1 MVESLHMKAPRGEHP
16 THGPGSSALPRI
28 ALTMGD
34 PAGIGPE
41 IVLKALKDPHVL
53 KESRLLVV
61 GHRDW
66 LAETAHSLGLVA
78 SFSRLHTVRPKGE
91 NRLHKI
97 PSPALW
103 HEGETRLRGI
113 RVGETSASAG
123 KASLTYVRRAARLA
137 LSGQVDAVVTAPI
150 HKVSWDL
157 AGIDCPGHTE
167 FLADLCQ
174 ARDYMMAFFIR
185 QGWIGL
191 VTTHLPLSKVSG
203 AISTQA
209 VLSKLRL
216 LDGCLRDLGQKDS
229 SIGVCALNPH
239 SGESGLLGPEEER
252 KILPAV
258 RQATREGI
266 SVQGPFPADAL
277 FARPRRFPAI
287 LAMYHDQGLIAAKVL
302 GRGKAVNVTLG
313 LPFVRTSPAHG
324 TAFDITG
331 QGKADPEGLIAA
343 LRLASRLTLRRAR
356 HLRREKGPSVRP

>member
-1 MVESLHMKAPRGEHP
+1 MKAPRGEHL
-16 THGPGSSALPRI
+16 THGPGSHTLPRI

-53 KESRLLVV
+53 KESHLLVV
-61 GHRDW
+61 GHRGW
-66 LAETAHSLGLVA
+66 LAETARSLGLVA
-78 SFSRLHTVRPKGE
+78 SLSRLHTVKPKGE
-91 NRLHKI
+91 SRLHKT

-113 RVGETSASAG
+113 RVGETSAPAG
-123 KASLTYVRRAARLA
+123 KASLAYVRRATQLA

-157 AGIDCPGHTE
+157 AGIHCPGHTE
-167 FLADLCQ
+167 LLADLCQ
-174 ARDYMMAFFIR
+174 AQDYMMAFFIR

-191 VTTHLPLSKVSG
+191 VTTHLPLSKVSR

-216 LDGCLRDLGQKDS
+216 LNEWLKDLGQKDS

-239 SGESGLLGPEEER
+239 SGESGLLGPEEKQ

-258 RQATREGI
+258 RQATREE
-266 SVQGPFPADAL
+266 SRSRGPFPQTRSLPAPGA
-277 FARPRRFPAI
+277 FEPSWPCITTRASSPPRF
-287 LAMYHDQGLIAAKVL
+287 LAAK
-302 GRGKAVNVTLG
+302 KPSTSPWG

-324 TAFDITG
+324 TAFDIAG

-343 LRLASRLTLRRAR
+343 LRLASRLTLQRAR
-356 HLRREKGPSVRP
+356 HLRRQKGPSVRS

>member
-1 MVESLHMKAPRGEHP
+1 MKAPRGEHL
-16 THGPGSSALPRI
+16 THGPGSPTLPRI

-41 IVLKALKDPHVL
+41 IVLKALEDPHVL
-53 KESRLLVV
+53 KESHLLVV
-61 GHRDW
+61 GHRGW
-66 LAETAHSLGLVA
+66 LAETARSLGLVA
-78 SFSRLHTVRPKGE
+78 SLSRLHTVRPKGE
-91 NRLHKI
+91 SRLHKTL
-97 PSPALW
+97 SPALW

-113 RVGETSASAG
+113 RVGETSAPAG
-123 KASLTYVRRAARLA
+123 KASLAYVRRATQLA

-157 AGIDCPGHTE
+157 AGIHCPGHTE
-167 FLADLCQ
+167 LLADLCQ
-174 ARDYMMAFFIR
+174 AQDYMMAFFIR

-191 VTTHLPLSKVSG
+191 VTTHLPLSKVSR

-216 LDGCLRDLGQKDS
+216 LNECLKDLGQKDS

-239 SGESGLLGPEEER
+239 SGESGLLGSEEKQ

-258 RQATREGI
+258 RQATSEGV

-277 FARPRRFPAI
+277 FARPRRFRAI

-302 GRGKAVNVTLG
+302 GRQKAVNVTLG

-324 TAFDITG
+324 TAFDIAG

-343 LRLASRLTLRRAR
+343 LRLASRLTLQRAR
-356 HLRREKGPSVRP
+356 HLRRQKGPSVRL